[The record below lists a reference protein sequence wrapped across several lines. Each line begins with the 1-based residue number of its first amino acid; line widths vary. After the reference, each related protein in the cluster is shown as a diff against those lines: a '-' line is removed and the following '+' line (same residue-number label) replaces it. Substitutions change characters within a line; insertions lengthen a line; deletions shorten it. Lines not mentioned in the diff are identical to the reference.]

1 MATPEKWLRSAIV
14 GATTAGVYPVMAPQ
28 NASLPIVVYR
38 RSGTTRSRNI
48 QSQTGMPVATFSVAT
63 VSESYTEAKT
73 IGEAVRLALD
83 NFTGDVSGVK
93 IVTVAIVSESDN
105 MESPLEGRDKPL
117 YRVDQVYEVR
127 FEELIQ

>member
-1 MATPEKWLRSAIV
+1 
-14 GATTAGVYPVMAPQ
+14 
-28 NASLPIVVYR
+28 
-38 RSGTTRSRNI
+38 
-48 QSQTGMPVATFSVAT
+48 MPVATFSVAT

>member
-63 VSESYTEAKT
+63 VT
-73 IGEAVRLALD
+73 I
-83 NFTGDVSGVK
+83 FTPETSPVK
-93 IVTVAIVSESDN
+93 LSRARRTA
-105 MESPLEGRDKPL
+105 SPM
-117 YRVDQVYEVR
+117 VFASV
-127 FEELIQ
+127 